1 MPSIAPSPADSAALG
16 TTPHL
21 SARRS
26 TWPLALT
33 LTPALKWTSLAII
46 VFVAAFL
53 RLHDVATKSFW
64 LDEGISTAVARLR
77 WPQFFLAVWN
87 REANMALYTVLL
99 HLWMKLG
106 SSEAFVR
113 GLSVLFSVATV
124 PLLYALGAR
133 LFGRPAGLL
142 AAWLLA
148 INAYHVRYAQEAR
161 SYTLVVFLAVLSTW
175 LFVRNIQE
183 PAKARWGAY
192 SVVSALVVYAHFLGA
207 LMVVAH
213 AVSLLWL
220 DPLPVPWKNSSRDS
234 SRGSSRNVW
243 RAFLR
248 SMRWF
253 ALCISPGVIA
263 AVHVGGGTT
272 SWIQPPTRAD
282 VMHFFEFM
290 AGNRGVALAILEAA
304 LLVVAVLAIRRRR
317 LVEMRSLENWGLVLV
332 LAWLFVPLAAVLAVS
347 VVRPVFLGRY
357 MIFCLPA
364 LLLGVAAGITRL
376 RPVVIP
382 LALCAALSV
391 LCVQGTASYYRQDF
405 DLAREDWR
413 SATSYILDYAQPGDG
428 IFFLTFGRLPYE
440 YYKSLRQPAAQGP
453 TVLNWPGGAEP
464 EYRDFLVR
472 PVAEMLGDAR
482 PAPDRVWLVLFLDHD
497 ANGRVNPTSTILRA
511 WFGKGRRLI
520 REQEFPQITICLF
533 AKDSAA
539 LDDSSGS
546 SR

>member
-1 MPSIAPSPADSAALG
+1 MPSVAPSPADSAVIE
-16 TTPHL
+16 TP
-21 SARRS
+21 SFPSRRS
-26 TWPLALT
+26 ALALT
-33 LTPALKWTSLAII
+33 PTLTPTLTWACLGVVVL
-46 VFVAAFL
+46 VAAFL
-53 RLHDVATKSFW
+53 RLHDVAAKSFW

-87 REANMALYTVLL
+87 REANMVLYTALL

-106 SSEAFVR
+106 SGEAFVR

-133 LFGRPAGLL
+133 LFGRSAGLV

-183 PAKARWGAY
+183 PAEPRWGAY

-220 DPLPVPWKNSSRDS
+220 GPPSVPWRDS
-234 SRGSSRNVW
+234 SRNSSGYVW
-243 RAFLR
+243 RDFLR

-376 RPVVIP
+376 RPAAIS

-405 DLAREDWR
+405 DLSREDWR
-413 SATSYILDYAQPGDG
+413 SATSYILDHAQPGDG
-428 IFFLTFGRLPYE
+428 IFFLTFGRLSYE

-453 TVLNWPGGAEP
+453 VVLNWPGGPEP

-497 ANGRVNPTSTILRA
+497 AGGRVNPTSTILRA

-539 LDDSSGS
+539 LDDSSGR